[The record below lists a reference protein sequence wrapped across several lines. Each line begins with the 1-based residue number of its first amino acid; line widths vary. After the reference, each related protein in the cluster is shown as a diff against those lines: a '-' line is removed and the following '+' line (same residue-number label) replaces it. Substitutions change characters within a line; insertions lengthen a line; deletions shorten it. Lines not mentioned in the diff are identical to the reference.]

1 MTERE
6 LQSLKHLAVPTPRAE
21 AKAAAIAAARAAFE
35 ATGKETDDATQGD
48 AAPARPTLQ
57 TSRKQRRPLMRLE
70 HSHQAIA
77 ASIAIAFLVA
87 PAAYLYLS
95 TANVRY
101 DYASEPTA
109 PRASNSGG
117 EARPAETSK
126 SGAETIAVEQAPGRI
141 ATLGKD
147 EAKAPA
153 STAPATTA
161 TEPAPVSRDQPR
173 IAEPA
178 KPADDRTAR
187 LRNETDASGV
197 VQKMPQAE
205 VVSPGA
211 AGRFRYMGDS
221 RMVGGGKLDGAFSS
235 GIGLTDLAPAPQAE
249 EGRDRFQH
257 VASNPVKQ
265 VASDPVSTFSVDVDT
280 ASYAF
285 VRRALN
291 AGRLPPKD
299 AVRIEELV
307 NYFSY
312 DYPRPETAAE
322 PFEPTVTV
330 LPSPWSS
337 ARKLVHIAVKGYEL
351 SGNERPPANLVLLID
366 VSGSMGP
373 DDRLPLL
380 KNAFKML
387 LDTLRPDDTVG
398 IVTYAGGSGVALEPT
413 KVAEKRKIIAAIDRL
428 GAGGS
433 TAGARGIEDAYRL
446 AEQGFR
452 KDAVNRVILGTD
464 GDFNVGI
471 TNQDELK
478 SYIERKRKTGIYLSI
493 LGVGRGNYND
503 ALMQALAQNGNGTAA
518 YIDTLGEA
526 RKALVEEASST
537 LFPIAKDVKIQL
549 ELNPALVSE
558 YRLIGYETRAL
569 RREDF
574 NNDKVDA
581 GDVGSGHA
589 VTAIYEITPADAK
602 SASVDALRYRAPP
615 AARTVQPAGEV
626 GADEIGFLKLR
637 YKLPGEE
644 TSRLLTTTIRAGE
657 AKASVDAAPADV
669 RFAVAV
675 AGFGQLLKGGEWT
688 GSFGYDDAARLAAGA
703 KGDDPFGLRAEFV
716 NLVRL
721 AKSAQP

>member
-6 LQSLKHLAVPTPRAE
+6 LQSLKHRPVPAPRPA
-21 AKAAAIAAARAAFE
+21 AKAAALAAARAAFE
-35 ATGKETDDATQGD
+35 AAGKNPNGAAQGD

-57 TSRKQRRPLMRLE
+57 TSLKPRRSLMRLE
-70 HSHQAIA
+70 PTQQAIA

-95 TANVRY
+95 TARVGY
-101 DYASEPTA
+101 DYAAKPPEPHSADARGGAKLADKSKVALNEA
-109 PRASNSGG
+109 P
-117 EARPAETSK
+117 T
-126 SGAETIAVEQAPGRI
+126 EQAPGPI
-141 ATLGKD
+141 ALGKD

-153 STAPATTA
+153 SAAPATA
-161 TEPAPVSRDQPR
+161 VTEAAPVSRDQSSNLR
-173 IAEPA
+173 PA
-178 KPADDRTAR
+178 KPVDAHESR
-187 LRNETDASGV
+187 LRNERDAAGV
-197 VQKMPQAE
+197 VAAMPNASA
-205 VVSPGA
+205 VPPGA
-211 AGRFRYMGDS
+211 AGRFRFSGDAKS
-221 RMVGGGKLDGAFSS
+221 VGGKLDGAVSS
-235 GIGLTDLAPAPQAE
+235 GIGLTDLAPIPQAE

-257 VASNPVKQ
+257 VASNPVRQ
-265 VASDPVSTFSVDVDT
+265 VASEPVSTFSVDVDT

-299 AVRIEELV
+299 AVRIEELI

-322 PFEPTVTV
+322 PFKPTVTV
-330 LPSPWSS
+330 LPSPWNA
-337 ARKLVHIAVKGYEL
+337 ARKLVHIAIKGYEL
-351 SGNERPPANLVLLID
+351 ASAERPPANLVLLID

-373 DDRLPLL
+373 NDRLPLL

-398 IVTYAGGSGVALEPT
+398 IVTYASGSGVALEPT
-413 KVAEKRKIIAAIDRL
+413 KVADKRKIVAAIDRL

-452 KDAVNRVILGTD
+452 KDAINRVILGTD

-471 TNQDELK
+471 TDQEELK

-518 YIDTLGEA
+518 YIDTLSEA
-526 RKALVEEASST
+526 RKVLVEEASST

-602 SASVDALRYRAPP
+602 TTSVDELRYSARRTVAP
-615 AARTVQPAGEV
+615 AATPAGETK
-626 GADEIGFLKLR
+626 ADEIGFLKLR
-637 YKLPGEE
+637 YKLPAEE
-644 TSRLLTTTIRAGE
+644 TSRLLTTTIRASD
-657 AKASVDAAPADV
+657 AKASVEAASADV

-675 AGFGQLLKGGEWT
+675 AGFGQLLQGGEWT
-688 GSFGYDDAARLAAGA
+688 GSFGYDDVAKLAMGA
-703 KGDDPFGLRAEFV
+703 KGEDPFGLRAEFV